1 MEGIIYRR
9 LYDEDGAI
17 ISLDGKILFKVPD
30 VPRYR
35 IPEGI
40 EEIDIKAFKNRP
52 HLKEIDIPYTVD
64 WYTDYPM
71 SNDAMRY
78 APKGLKVN
86 YWNWPYPEN
95 CAVSEEQLEVIAN
108 GCRDEHG
115 FVYSRDGKRLLR
127 AAERV
132 EEYWIPESVEHIE
145 RLAFIGCTFDTLHVP
160 TSCSWEFK
168 PEAEWPIFGSERVMG
183 CIVFWER
190 PYAEQ
195 DYIPDPLCVTEAD
208 HDRIID
214 GQHVMYTKNGK
225 RLLCAREGFNAA
237 EYYVPNGVIT
247 ICDHAFLF
255 CKQFLTLY
263 LPSSVEVVGE
273 ELFGDAGGEIVW
285 Q

>member
-1 MEGIIYRR
+1 MCEHTVDFDLIYSP
-9 LYDEDGAI
+9 DGRT
-17 ISLDGKILFKVPD
+17 LLKVPSGVERFRIREGVWSIDEWAFDGCLRLREVD
-30 VPRYR
+30 V
-35 IPEGI
+35 
-40 EEIDIKAFKNRP
+40 
-52 HLKEIDIPYTVD
+52 PYTVTFFED
-64 WYTDYPM
+64 G
-71 SNDAMRY
+71 SLAENACMRH
-78 APKGLKVN
+78 APEGLKLN
-86 YWNWPYPEN
+86 LWDWPYPEN
-95 CAVSEEQLEVIAN
+95 CAVGEEQLEEIAN
-108 GCRDEHG
+108 GCPDEYG
-115 FVYSRDGKRLLR
+115 FVYSQDGKRLLR

-208 HDRIID
+208 HDRIVD

-225 RLLCAREGFNAA
+225 RLLCARMEFNAA